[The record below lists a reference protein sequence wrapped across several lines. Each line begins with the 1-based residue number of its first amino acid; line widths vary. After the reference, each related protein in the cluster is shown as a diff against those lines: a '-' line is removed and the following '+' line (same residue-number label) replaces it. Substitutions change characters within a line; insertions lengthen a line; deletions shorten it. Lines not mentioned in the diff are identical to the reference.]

1 MPETVPIHYNAAGEA
16 NGFGSKK
23 YVLLLPLVATLLS
36 AGLTFL
42 SDLPVPHQPA
52 GSPPKA
58 LRYVIHTKITMQ
70 YLNLALALLF
80 GWIAFKTIWLTGMR
94 PSAFGFLGFPLLST
108 ITVVVYNGRTTEKEE
123 VDDFAKS
130 IRKNG
135 IFKKPIFYYLYPEF
149 THFTPMICQL
159 TRTTKY
165 LFLLICWITA
175 FSASGGSSGNTPA
188 TIRDTSAQSWGDLG
202 NGYYANP
209 ILNADYS
216 DPDVIR
222 VGNKY
227 YMICSE
233 FHYIGM
239 PVLESDDM
247 VNWKIIGQ
255 VYDRFDF
262 PEYDRLERYGNG
274 SWAPALRYHDG
285 KFWIFFCTP
294 QEGLFM
300 STAENPA
307 GPWSPLVHVKK
318 VSGWEDPCPFWDEDG
333 QAYLGRSQLGAGPII
348 LHKMS
353 PDGTRLLDEGKTVY
367 TGPVAEG
374 TKIFRKDG
382 YYYFS
387 IPEGGV
393 STGWQTILRSKNIYG
408 PFERKIVL
416 EQGDTPVN
424 GPHQGALVD
433 TPDGTWW
440 FYHFQSRE
448 PLGRVVHLQ
457 PVEWEDGWPFI
468 GADNDGNGIG
478 EPVRTWEKPIQGKK
492 QPITAPQASDD
503 FSAPELGKQWQFNHN
518 PVPENLSLT
527 SRRGWLTLQALQAS
541 GLRNAKNTLTQKITG
556 YIGEASVK
564 IDFREMAEGQKAGL
578 CGIGSEWHAVGIHR
592 TEGKNY
598 IYTEQNGKYERIIE
612 CPASRPLYL
621 KISFDALTNRHRM
634 YYSSNNRT
642 FLPCGA
648 PFALHSSDWKGA
660 RIGLFAYNELEN
672 AGTVYFDRF
681 EYDFDGPGRKNPR

>member
-1 MPETVPIHYNAAGEA
+1 MTH
-16 NGFGSKK
+16 
-23 YVLLLPLVATLLS
+23 
-36 AGLTFL
+36 
-42 SDLPVPHQPA
+42 
-52 GSPPKA
+52 
-58 LRYVIHTKITMQ
+58 R
-70 YLNLALALLF
+70 
-80 GWIAFKTIWLTGMR
+80 IA
-94 PSAFGFLGFPLLST
+94 
-108 ITVVVYNGRTTEKEE
+108 
-123 VDDFAKS
+123 
-130 IRKNG
+130 
-135 IFKKPIFYYLYPEF
+135 
-149 THFTPMICQL
+149 
-159 TRTTKY
+159 RTTKY
-165 LFLLICWITA
+165 LFQFVLWISVL
-175 FSASGGSSGNTPA
+175 SASTGSSGKSAKNGKKQIHA
-188 TIRDTSAQSWGDLG
+188 TIQNTSMESWGDLG

-274 SWAPALRYHDG
+274 SWAPALRYHDE

-307 GPWSPLVHVKK
+307 GPWSPLVHVHKA
-318 VSGWEDPCPFWDEDG
+318 SGWEDPCPFWDEDG

-353 PDGTRLLDEGKTVY
+353 PDGTRLLDEGKTIY

-408 PFERKIVL
+408 PFEKKIVL
-416 EQGDTPVN
+416 EQGDTPIN

-440 FYHFQSRE
+440 FYHFQSCE

-457 PVEWEDGWPFI
+457 PAEWKDGWPFI
-468 GADNDGNGIG
+468 GTDHDGNGIG
-478 EPVRTWEKPIQGKK
+478 EPVRIWKKPVSGKK
-492 QPITAPQASDD
+492 RMITAPQASDD
-503 FSAPELGKQWQFNHN
+503 FSTAELGKQWQFNHN
-518 PVPENLSLT
+518 PVPEKLSLT
-527 SRRGWLTLQALQAS
+527 VRQGWLTLQALQAS

-564 IDFREMAEGQKAGL
+564 IDFKDMEEEQKAGI
-578 CGIGSEWHAVGIHR
+578 CGIGSEWHAIGIHK

-598 IYTEQNGKYERIIE
+598 IYTEQNGQYEQVTE
-612 CPASRPLYL
+612 CPTLRPIYL
-621 KISFDALTNRHRM
+621 KIACNALTNRHQM
-634 YYSSNNRT
+634 YYSSDNKT
-642 FLPCGA
+642 FLPCGT
-648 PFALHSSDWKGA
+648 PFTLHSSDWKGA
-660 RIGLFAYNELEN
+660 RVGLFSYNELKD
-672 AGTVYFDRF
+672 AGTVHFDKF
-681 EYDFDGPGRKNPR
+681 EYDFDGPKQKNSR